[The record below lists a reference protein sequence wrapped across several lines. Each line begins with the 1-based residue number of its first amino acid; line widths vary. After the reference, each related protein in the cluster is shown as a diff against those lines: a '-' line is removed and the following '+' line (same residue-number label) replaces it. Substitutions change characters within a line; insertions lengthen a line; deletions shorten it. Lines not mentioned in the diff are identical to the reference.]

1 MSNVMM
7 HYVLWAY
14 VFFLMYFGPMCSVC
28 MIFFVVF
35 LQRFGQDGGVN

>member
-1 MSNVMM
+1 M

-14 VFFLMYFGPMCSVC
+14 VKKKIIMYCGPMCSVC